1 MRLGPCT
8 GSPPRSPAARGGT
21 STISRGRGSGRGGTC
36 WTQAAQSRLF
46 DFIGHADVIKVCGH
60 RPAEDVSDLYESAA
74 SAFASSGV
82 CVEINTAGWR
92 KPVGE
97 IYPAARFLQACRR
110 AGVPVLIN
118 SDAHIPEDVGRD
130 FGRAAAYAEGM
141 GYTEVATFASRT
153 RRMVPLA

>member
-1 MRLGPCT
+1 MLFNHRSRNRWRIFRYHRGVYEHARHEHLFSLGHSQHCE
-8 GSPPRSPAARGGT
+8 
-21 STISRGRGSGRGGTC
+21 
-36 WTQAAQSRLF
+36 
-46 DFIGHADVIKVCGH
+46 H
-60 RPAEDVSDLYESAA
+60 RPAHWLGSRLESAA

-97 IYPAARFLQACRR
+97 IYPASRFLQACRR

-130 FGRAAAYAEGM
+130 FDRAAAYARGM